1 MSIML
6 DSPLRSVEEYV
17 EFFSQQDIP
26 ALRHTVR
33 TLAALREEEESVNG
47 RHLAGIV
54 MGDPLMTIKLLVH
67 LQTHRSLSQNHD
79 VTTVDRVIMMMG
91 ISPFLKTF
99 ENLPTLEDW
108 LSAHPRALLGA
119 LKVIARARSA
129 ARFARDWAIA
139 RRDVD
144 VDEITVAALL
154 REATEIACWTFAPEL
169 TQRIRNMQEMDPR
182 LRSTVAQKV
191 VLGVTQRE
199 IQLGLI
205 KAWELPELLTT
216 LLDEAHAHNPRVR
229 NVQLA
234 SEFARHLANGWD
246 DPALMDDVAEIERLL
261 RIGREPLLKRLGTPP
276 EHMQRFIHPA
286 DDADPENP
294 A

>member
-1 MSIML
+1 MPEML
-6 DSPLRSVEEYV
+6 GSPLRSVDEYV
-17 EFFSQQDIP
+17 DFFSRQDIP

-33 TLAALREEEESVNG
+33 ALSALREQEESVNG
-47 RHLAGIV
+47 RHIASIV

-79 VTTVDRVIMMMG
+79 ITTVDRVIMMMG

-99 ENLPTLEDW
+99 EHVPTLEDW
-108 LSAHPRALLGA
+108 LAGHPRALLGA
-119 LKVIARARSA
+119 LKVIARARST

-169 TQRIRNMQEMDPR
+169 AQRIRNMQAMDPR
-182 LRSTVAQKV
+182 LRSSVAQKV

-205 KAWELPELLTT
+205 KAWNLPELLTT
-216 LLDEAHAHNPRVR
+216 LLNEAHANNPRVR
-229 NVQLA
+229 NVHLA
-234 SEFARHLANGWD
+234 SEFSRHLANGWD
-246 DPALMDDVAEIERLL
+246 DPALLDDVAEIEKLL
-261 RIGREPLLKRLGTPP
+261 RIGREPLLRRLGTPP
-276 EHMQRFIHPA
+276 EHLPRFMHPVESA
-286 DDADPENP
+286 PPDIEA
-294 A
+294 